1 MASTRGE
8 EREGKKKKSSRRRGS
23 RETHLFAA
31 ETCRGTSARGGTSR
45 PRARACRAGTTSN
58 PPGPGASPRC
68 RRSNASR
75 TAGKKQSQVSFVFS
89 VFSTPFARV
98 ARMGKACSARF
109 LRAAAVQT
117 REEAMEGVGA
127 RARAMATSAAI
138 AIVRSGSRCGNV
150 RREVA
155 PASDRVER
163 GVVAVAVA
171 PSARVAL
178 GKDALSRLFA
188 HLNKCP
194 FST

>member
-89 VFSTPFARV
+89 VSRRRSRASRGWEKPAARDFCVPLRCRHGRRRWRGWARGRARWRPPRRSRSSAREVDAGTRV
-98 ARMGKACSARF
+98 ARWRPRRIASN
-109 LRAAAVQT
+109 AASS
-117 REEAMEGVGA
+117 RSRSR
-127 RARAMATSAAI
+127 RARAS
-138 AIVRSGSRCGNV
+138 RSEKTRSRDCL
-150 RREVA
+150 R
-155 PASDRVER
+155 
-163 GVVAVAVA
+163 
-171 PSARVAL
+171 
-178 GKDALSRLFA
+178 
-188 HLNKCP
+188 
-194 FST
+194 T

>member
-1 MASTRGE
+1 MGKNPQ
-8 EREGKKKKSSRRRGS
+8 REIFACRRGAD
-23 RETHLFAA
+23 T
-31 ETCRGTSARGGTSR
+31 GG
-45 PRARACRAGTTSN
+45 GD
-58 PPGPGASPRC
+58 G
-68 RRSNASR
+68 
-75 TAGKKQSQVSFVFS
+75 
-89 VFSTPFARV
+89 
-98 ARMGKACSARF
+98 
-109 LRAAAVQT
+109 
-117 REEAMEGVGA
+117 GVGA

-138 AIVRSGSRCGNV
+138 AIVRSGGRCRNA

>member
-8 EREGKKKKSSRRRGS
+8 EKKSSRRRGAGRRTS
-23 RETHLFAA
+23 SQQKRVEVPQREVERLVRELEHAVLARHPIHQVLAHRRAVVVRTRQ
-31 ETCRGTSARGGTSR
+31 EQRGKNKVRSVL
-45 PRARACRAGTTSN
+45 CF
-58 PPGPGASPRC
+58 RC
-68 RRSNASR
+68 FRRRS
-75 TAGKKQSQVSFVFS
+75 
-89 VFSTPFARV
+89 
-98 ARMGKACSARF
+98 KACSARF

-138 AIVRSGSRCGNV
+138 AIVRVGSRCGNV
-150 RREVA
+150 RREVV

>member
-8 EREGKKKKSSRRRGS
+8 EKERKKKQSATRS

-89 VFSTPFARV
+89 VSRRRSRV

-138 AIVRSGSRCGNV
+138 AIVRSGSRCGNA